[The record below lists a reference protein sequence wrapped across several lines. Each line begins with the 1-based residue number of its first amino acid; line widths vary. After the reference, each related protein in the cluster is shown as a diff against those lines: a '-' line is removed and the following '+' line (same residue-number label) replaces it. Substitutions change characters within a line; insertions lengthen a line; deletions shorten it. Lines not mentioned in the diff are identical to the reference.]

1 MDNFFT
7 EISLLIIV
15 ATALGI
21 IARWLKQP
29 SILAYVLAGVILG
42 PHWLGIIKQPEFIA
56 TLSSFGIAL
65 LLFLV
70 GLELNLVKLKAIGK
84 PSLYLGIGQ
93 VLFTSIIGYI
103 IIRLFGANAIAALYI
118 AVALTFS
125 STIIIVKLLSE
136 QRSLDSL
143 HGRLAVGML
152 LVQDFLAILALIILA
167 GFNQANGAAL
177 TSAILLTIFKGT
189 VIVVIAYAASRW
201 ILPALFSRL
210 ARQDELLLLASV
222 SWAFLFSIFASR
234 IGLSLEIGA
243 FLAGLS
249 LAPLP
254 YNLEISGKIKGLRDF
269 FITIFFIV
277 LGSQL
282 VFSAIG
288 GHYAAL
294 VILSLFVLIGNPL
307 IVMLILRR
315 MGYRKRTSFLVG
327 LTVAQISEFSLIL
340 MALGFRLGH
349 VSATDVSLVTLIGV
363 ITITISTYFITHG
376 ERLYRWLSPLLSVF
390 ELPSKIELTEAKGLT
405 NHVVVFGYHRLG
417 EHIVA
422 ALQKIGKSV
431 VVVDFNPVAIK
442 YLESQGIPCLYGDM
456 NDLEII
462 EKTKIN
468 KASLVI
474 STNSHIFDNLRLMQ
488 NLKIRGIKVPT
499 YVTADTWHDAR
510 DLYAAG
516 ASYVIFPHYL
526 AGVQFGNQLREMLM
540 DPNRLLVD
548 KTKHL
553 TELEHRYAK
562 A

>member
-1 MDNFFT
+1 
-7 EISLLIIV
+7 
-15 ATALGI
+15 
-21 IARWLKQP
+21 
-29 SILAYVLAGVILG
+29 
-42 PHWLGIIKQPEFIA
+42 
-56 TLSSFGIAL
+56 
-65 LLFLV
+65 LFLV

-526 AGVQFGNQLREMLM
+526 AGVQFGNQLREMLI

-553 TELEHRYAK
+553 AELEHRYAK
-562 A
+562 T